1 MFGQKDTKLFLNCGK
16 PPISTQTVATAIY
29 IFIFIIDETTR
40 EYNEIATEAGLI
52 TSERTGSWPLM
63 PQGALAIAICG
74 ATLVAAW
81 RDGGAA
87 KRTRL

>member
-1 MFGQKDTKLFLNCGK
+1 MDQ
-16 PPISTQTVATAIY
+16 PILTIAN
-29 IFIFIIDETTR
+29 ETMAHHR
-40 EYNEIATEAGLI
+40 EIAANSDLI
-52 TSERTGSWPLM
+52 LSERASSKAADALR
-63 PQGALAIAICG
+63 ALAIAICG